1 MNDLK
6 SAATERFPEVDFC
19 ADSGELRL
27 RGESYPEDA
36 SAAFGPLFDWLHDF
50 LGDSKGPA
58 INFVIEL
65 AYFNSS
71 SAKALM
77 NIFLMLE
84 KAAEGGRSITVVW
97 RYAEGDET
105 MQEFGEDF
113 AEDMEH
119 VAFRLAETK

>member
-1 MNDLK
+1 MKNLT
-6 SAATERFPEVDFC
+6 SAATERFPEVDFN
-19 ADSGELRL
+19 AASGILTL

-36 SAAFGPLFDWLHDF
+36 SAAFGPLFSWLNGF
-50 LGDSKGPA
+50 LGDDKGPA
-58 INFVIEL
+58 IRFVFDL

-77 NIFLMLE
+77 NIFLLLE
-84 KAAEGGRSITVVW
+84 KAAAAGRRITVEW

-113 AEDMEH
+113 SEDMEH
-119 VAFRLAETK
+119 VEFTLVETK